1 LVKRPCRKV
10 SAVSRY
16 PNSSLIFGSGIRT
29 VYDKNRLETIEKP
42 NTSSSEYQTLSEIKR
57 NSLLIAGDAGV
68 RVRRNKTK
76 NVTRKTIVTIED

>member
-1 LVKRPCRKV
+1 M
-10 SAVSRY
+10 
-16 PNSSLIFGSGIRT
+16 IFGSGIRT